1 MDPSET
7 LQVIKRI
14 RNVSIVLALAAST
27 TTALLIWLLGN
38 TELLPTILFWILGIH
53 QLFYV
58 FFFKL
63 LASSHRIAIPL
74 AARSAVIRGLRSI
87 ANREAVF
94 AVIMLGVVTFFLF
107 PPSWLPLE
115 AHVAAIL
122 LFIIVAAVREA
133 RALLSPGDGKQ
144 ATGQLREK

>member
-7 LQVIKRI
+7 LQVINRI
-14 RNVSIVLALAAST
+14 RNVSIALALAAST

-63 LASSHRIAIPL
+63 LASSQNIAMPRE
-74 AARSAVIRGLRSI
+74 ARSI
-87 ANREAVF
+87 ANRAAIF
-94 AVIMLGVVTFFLF
+94 AVISLGVVTFLLF
-107 PPSWLPLE
+107 PPSWLPQEVQL
-115 AHVAAIL
+115 AAIL

-133 RALLSPGDGKQ
+133 RALLSPGDGKPARVQ
-144 ATGQLREK
+144 PREK